1 MFYEIYILKHS
12 QQKNNM
18 ITSGKQ
24 NAIKYTEKIIYT
36 HVTTKRHIQIR
47 K

>member
-1 MFYEIYILKHS
+1 
-12 QQKNNM
+12 M
-18 ITSGKQ
+18 IISDKQ

-36 HVTTKRHIQIR
+36 HATTKRQIQIR